1 MYVAKEIRR
10 LKSIGIVTFIT
21 WPLTTCPKGFAYS
34 LVPNISM
41 ELMCLAATLK
51 DPNVCQMLQ
60 LGSME
65 KQQISFKTM
74 AITL

>member
-1 MYVAKEIRR
+1 MYVAKETRQF
-10 LKSIGIVTFIT
+10 KSIGIVTFIT
-21 WPLTTCPKGFAYS
+21 WRLTTCPKGFAYS

-41 ELMCLAATLK
+41 ALMSLAATLK

-65 KQQISFKTM
+65 KQQISSKTM